1 MSDNRLYHIE
11 ETDGLYDVVAGGQV
25 VETFWSLTDAQDY
38 LASMLWERDQAFSDV
53 GCEFDE
59 PWMK

>member
-1 MSDNRLYHIE
+1 MNYLIVE
-11 ETDGLYDVVAGGQV
+11 IDGMYDVTYGGTV
-25 VETFWSLTDAQDY
+25 IESFYSYTDAQDY
-38 LASMLWERDQAFSDV
+38 IASLIWERDQAFADI